1 MNTDTPYNCLYSL
14 IMAVWSTIFVEVWK
28 RREHEISHI
37 WRMAN
42 FENHMQQVDRPDFKA
57 ELVIDHKSRSAK
69 KMNITNP
76 YVRRL
81 TDELP
86 AVLLGIAA
94 VVGCFIGYRSYRTQF
109 KDTANSVGSS
119 LVNAGVIVVLGT
131 IY

>member
-28 RREHEISHI
+28 RREHEIAHL
-37 WRMAN
+37 WRMEN
-42 FENHMQQVDRPDFKA
+42 FENERQEDDRPDFRA
-57 ELVIDHKSRSAK
+57 ELMIDYRVRSARK
-69 KMNITNP
+69 KNITNS
-76 YVRRL
+76 YLRRL

-86 AVLLGIAA
+86 AVIFGIGA
-94 VVGCFIGYRSYRTQF
+94 VVGCFIGYRSYRNHF
-109 KDTANSVGSS
+109 KDPANSVGSS